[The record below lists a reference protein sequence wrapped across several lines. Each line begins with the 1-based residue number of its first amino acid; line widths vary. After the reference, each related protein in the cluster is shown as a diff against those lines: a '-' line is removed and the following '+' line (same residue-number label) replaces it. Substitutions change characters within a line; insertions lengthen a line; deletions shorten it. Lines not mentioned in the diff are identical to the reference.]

1 MGSEM
6 CIRDRTYPLIMLG
19 MLSAVLLV
27 LIVKVMPVFD
37 QVFQELGVE
46 MSGAAAGVLHLGNG
60 LRRYALVFLILFLLL
75 AVGLLYLTR
84 TTKGRIQLRTI
95 ARKFPLSRRL
105 MYDTSCARFASGMSV
120 ALKSGLDTEEGF
132 DLVTQLV
139 DDPDFCQKIASA
151 REAIQ
156 NGEDFS
162 DALNKAGIFSG
173 IDARMVSVGFRAG
186 AADSALSDIASR
198 LQTETDEKLQSL
210 ARLLE
215 PTLVAVLSVLV
226 GLILLSVMLPLV
238 NVMSNIG

>member
-1 MGSEM
+1 M
-6 CIRDRTYPLIMLG
+6 
-19 MLSAVLLV
+19 
-27 LIVKVMPVFD
+27 
-37 QVFQELGVE
+37 E

-173 IDARMVSVGFRAG
+173 MDAGWY
-186 AADSALSDIASR
+186 
-198 LQTETDEKLQSL
+198 
-210 ARLLE
+210 
-215 PTLVAVLSVLV
+215 LSVSGPERQTALFP
-226 GLILLSVMLPLV
+226 ILLPGYRLRRTKAPESGPDFWNPRWWLSFL
-238 NVMSNIG
+238 SWWD